1 MLILQAIWNWL
12 ILLQFRYISSNSA
25 PNNKV
30 IILPLVVLETLATR
44 DYQRLLSLTDLYFPQ
59 VVVLNVGLVQ

>member
-1 MLILQAIWNWL
+1 MVNFVAIEV
-12 ILLQFRYISSNSA
+12 ISNSSA

-30 IILPLVVLETLATR
+30 IILPLVVLDTLATR